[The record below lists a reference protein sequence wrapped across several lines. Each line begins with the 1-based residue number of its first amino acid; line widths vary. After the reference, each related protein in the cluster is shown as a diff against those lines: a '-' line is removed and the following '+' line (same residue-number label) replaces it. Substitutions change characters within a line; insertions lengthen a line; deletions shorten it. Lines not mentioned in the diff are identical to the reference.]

1 MSNDQH
7 KQNLAELLSE
17 MANQR
22 GDMPPEPTPVASTMM
37 PNGDLTAVESQLAA
51 GTLDIPPLPDLPE
64 SAFGEPE
71 LIEPDFVAQPITPP
85 AQPAQP
91 VQQQAAQPIQQPRLK
106 SKYAAALAPNA
117 AQPMQAPAQ
126 PAQPRPTLQ
135 QQQAQAQ
142 LQQAPVQPQ
151 PVQQQAPQPQAV
163 PQQPTARP
171 APAASNHPPL
181 HAEPAQPVGHGPN
194 QHLTRERAKLHP
206 LLEKMADESLKRNAS
221 DIFISSNFPPSFKI
235 DGTLVPIP
243 VKPLTEEEAAQIVYS
258 TFNDEQKAK
267 FPVEWEL
274 NYSLQSQNGIRFR
287 VNAYHEQGRIG
298 LVMRRITTNILTIDD
313 LRLPQVLKEL
323 SMRKRGLI
331 ILAGPT
337 GSGKSTSQAAMLDW
351 RNKHSAGHI
360 VTIEDPIEYIHS
372 PIKSIITQREV
383 GLDTHSWG
391 AAVQS
396 AMRQAP
402 DVVCVGEV
410 RNEHSMEYALQLAQT
425 GHLCFF
431 TIHATN
437 ASQTVERI
445 MNLYPEERH
454 QQILMDLALNLVAI
468 IGQRLV
474 LKKGGKGRNAIIDL
488 LINTP
493 AMQDHVFKN
502 ELLEARELMER
513 AEDDGMQTFDQ
524 DLFRLYIN
532 GEIDYD
538 EALRQ
543 AESANDLRLRIKLYE
558 EGRESTHIFERVNDL
573 NLM

>member
-7 KQNLAELLSE
+7 KQNLAELLAE
-17 MANQR
+17 MASQQND
-22 GDMPPEPTPVASTMM
+22 GLPPDPDPITSSSVAI
-37 PNGDLTAVESQLAA
+37 ESVSAPPPQDWSI
-51 GTLDIPPLPDLPE
+51 DIPPLPDLPE
-64 SAFGEPE
+64 TPAVQTAPAFAVPEP
-71 LIEPDFVAQPITPP
+71 PAQEAAARPHLTARHQQPEQA

-91 VQQQAAQPIQQPRLK
+91 HQAAQARPQSRFKQ
-106 SKYAAALAPNA
+106 AAQALAKPK
-117 AQPMQAPAQ
+117 PA
-126 PAQPRPTLQ
+126 
-135 QQQAQAQ
+135 
-142 LQQAPVQPQ
+142 
-151 PVQQQAPQPQAV
+151 
-163 PQQPTARP
+163 ARP
-171 APAASNHPPL
+171 AAQQAEPARPAAQ
-181 HAEPAQPVGHGPN
+181 HAEPAQPEGHGPN
-194 QHLTRERAKLHP
+194 QHLLRERAKLHP

-221 DIFISSNFPPSFKI
+221 DIFICSNFPPSFKI
-235 DGTLVPIP
+235 DGTLIP
-243 VKPLTEEEAAQIVYS
+243 TPAKPLTEEEAAQIVYS

-274 NYSLQSQNGIRFR
+274 NYSLQSKNGIRFR

-298 LVMRRITTNILTIDD
+298 LVMRRITTDILTIDD

-437 ASQTVERI
+437 ASQTIERI

-513 AEDDGMQTFDQ
+513 TEDDGMQTFDQ
-524 DLFRLYIN
+524 DLFRLYVA

-543 AESANDLRLRIKLYE
+543 AESANDLRLRIKLYD

>member
-17 MANQR
+17 MANQG
-22 GDMPPEPTPVASTMM
+22 GDMPPEPTPVSSAMM
-37 PNGDLTAVESQLAA
+37 PNGDLAAVESQLAA
-51 GTLDIPPLPDLPE
+51 GTLEIPPLPDLPE
-64 SAFGEPE
+64 SVFGEPE
-71 LIEPDFVAQPITPP
+71 LIEPGFVAQPITPP
-85 AQPAQP
+85 TPPAQP
-91 VQQQAAQPIQQPRLK
+91 VQQQAAQPIQQPKLK
-106 SKYAAALAPNA
+106 SKYAAALAPNT
-117 AQPMQAPAQ
+117 AQPMQAPAK
-126 PAQPRPTLQ
+126 PAQPAP
-135 QQQAQAQ
+135 QQAAPAPAQPQ
-142 LQQAPVQPQ
+142 LQPT
-151 PVQQQAPQPQAV
+151 PQPQAA
-163 PQQPTARP
+163 PQQPAARP
-171 APAASNHPPL
+171 APAAPSHPPL
-181 HAEPAQPVGHGPN
+181 HAAPAQPIGHGPN

-243 VKPLTEEEAAQIVYS
+243 VKPLTEDEAAQIVYS

-454 QQILMDLALNLVAI
+454 PQILMDLALNLVAI

-502 ELLEARELMER
+502 QLLEARELMER

-532 GEIDYD
+532 NEIDYD

>member
-17 MANQR
+17 MANQG
-22 GDMPPEPTPVASTMM
+22 GDMPPEPTPVSSAMM
-37 PNGDLTAVESQLAA
+37 PNGDLAAVESQLAA

-71 LIEPDFVAQPITPP
+71 LVEPGFVAQPITPP

-91 VQQQAAQPIQQPRLK
+91 VQQQAAQPQPQLK

-117 AQPMQAPAQ
+117 AQPMQAPAK
-126 PAQPRPTLQ
+126 PAQPAPQ
-135 QQQAQAQ
+135 QPAPAQAQAQ
-142 LQQAPVQPQ
+142 PQPQ
-151 PVQQQAPQPQAV
+151 PTPQHQAA
-163 PQQPTARP
+163 PQQPAARP
-171 APAASNHPPL
+171 APAAPNHPPL
-181 HAEPAQPVGHGPN
+181 HAAPAQPVGHGPN

-243 VKPLTEEEAAQIVYS
+243 VKPLTEDEAAQIVYS

-445 MNLYPEERH
+445 MNLYPEERNP
-454 QQILMDLALNLVAI
+454 QILMDLALNMVAI

-502 ELLEARELMER
+502 QLLEARELMER

-532 GEIDYD
+532 NEIDYD

>member
-17 MANQR
+17 MANQG
-22 GDMPPEPTPVASTMM
+22 GDMPPEPTPVSSAMM
-37 PNGDLTAVESQLAA
+37 PNGDLAAVESQLAA

-71 LIEPDFVAQPITPP
+71 LVEPGFVAQPITPP

-91 VQQQAAQPIQQPRLK
+91 VQQQAAQPQLK

-117 AQPMQAPAQ
+117 AQPMQAPAK
-126 PAQPRPTLQ
+126 PAQPAPQ
-135 QQQAQAQ
+135 QPAPAQAQ
-142 LQQAPVQPQ
+142 PQPQ
-151 PVQQQAPQPQAV
+151 PAPQHQAA
-163 PQQPTARP
+163 PQQPAARP
-171 APAASNHPPL
+171 APAAPNHPPL
-181 HAEPAQPVGHGPN
+181 HAAPAQPVGHGPN

-243 VKPLTEEEAAQIVYS
+243 VKPLTEDEAAQIVYS

-298 LVMRRITTNILTIDD
+298 LVMRRITTNILTVDD

-454 QQILMDLALNLVAI
+454 PQILMDLALNLVAI

-502 ELLEARELMER
+502 QLLEARELMER

-532 GEIDYD
+532 NEIDYD

>member
-17 MANQR
+17 MANQG
-22 GDMPPEPTPVASTMM
+22 GDMPPEPTPVASAMM
-37 PNGDLTAVESQLAA
+37 PNGDLAVVESQLAA
-51 GTLDIPPLPDLPE
+51 GTFNIPPLPDLPE
-64 SAFGEPE
+64 SVFGEPE
-71 LIEPDFVAQPITPP
+71 LIEPGFVAQPITPP

-91 VQQQAAQPIQQPRLK
+91 VQQQAAQPQPQLK

-117 AQPMQAPAQ
+117 AQPMQAPAK
-126 PAQPRPTLQ
+126 PAQPAPQ
-135 QQQAQAQ
+135 QPASAQAK
-142 LQQAPVQPQ
+142 PQPQ
-151 PVQQQAPQPQAV
+151 PAPQPQAA
-163 PQQPTARP
+163 PQQPAARP
-171 APAASNHPPL
+171 APAAPSHPPL
-181 HAEPAQPVGHGPN
+181 HAAPAQPIGHGPN

-243 VKPLTEEEAAQIVYS
+243 VKPLTEDEAAQIVYS

-454 QQILMDLALNLVAI
+454 PQILMDLALNLVAI

-502 ELLEARELMER
+502 QLLEARELMER

>member
-17 MANQR
+17 MANQG
-22 GDMPPEPTPVASTMM
+22 GDMPPEPTPVSSAMM
-37 PNGDLTAVESQLAA
+37 PNGDLAAVESQLAA

-71 LIEPDFVAQPITPP
+71 LVEPGFVAQPITPP

-91 VQQQAAQPIQQPRLK
+91 VQQQAAQPQPQLK

-117 AQPMQAPAQ
+117 AQPMQAPAK
-126 PAQPRPTLQ
+126 PAQPAPQQPAPAQAQPQPQPTLQ
-135 QQQAQAQ
+135 HQAA
-142 LQQAPVQPQ
+142 
-151 PVQQQAPQPQAV
+151 
-163 PQQPTARP
+163 PQQPAARP
-171 APAASNHPPL
+171 APAAPNHPPL
-181 HAEPAQPVGHGPN
+181 HAAPAQPVGHGPN

-243 VKPLTEEEAAQIVYS
+243 VKPLTEDEAAQIVYS

-454 QQILMDLALNLVAI
+454 PQILMDLALNLVAI

-502 ELLEARELMER
+502 QLLEARELMER

-532 GEIDYD
+532 NEIDYD

>member
-17 MANQR
+17 MANQG
-22 GDMPPEPTPVASTMM
+22 GDMPPEPTPVSSAMM
-37 PNGDLTAVESQLAA
+37 PNGDLAAVESQLAA

-71 LIEPDFVAQPITPP
+71 LVEPGFVAQPITPP

-91 VQQQAAQPIQQPRLK
+91 VQQQAAQPQPQPQLK

-117 AQPMQAPAQ
+117 AQPMQAPAK
-126 PAQPRPTLQ
+126 PAQPAPQ
-135 QQQAQAQ
+135 QPAPAQAQ
-142 LQQAPVQPQ
+142 PQPQ
-151 PVQQQAPQPQAV
+151 PQPTPQHQAA
-163 PQQPTARP
+163 PQQPAARP
-171 APAASNHPPL
+171 APAAPNHPPL
-181 HAEPAQPVGHGPN
+181 HAAPAQPVGHGPN

-243 VKPLTEEEAAQIVYS
+243 VKPLTEDEAAQIVYS

-454 QQILMDLALNLVAI
+454 PQILMDLALNLVAI

-502 ELLEARELMER
+502 QLLEARELMER

-532 GEIDYD
+532 NEIDYD

>member
-17 MANQR
+17 MANQG
-22 GDMPPEPTPVASTMM
+22 GDMPPEPTPVSSAMM
-37 PNGDLTAVESQLAA
+37 PNGDLAAVESQLAA

-71 LIEPDFVAQPITPP
+71 LVEPGFVAQPITPP

-91 VQQQAAQPIQQPRLK
+91 VQQQAAQPQPQLK

-117 AQPMQAPAQ
+117 AQPMQAPAK
-126 PAQPRPTLQ
+126 PAQPAPQ
-135 QQQAQAQ
+135 QPAPAQAQ
-142 LQQAPVQPQ
+142 PQPQ
-151 PVQQQAPQPQAV
+151 PTPQHQAA
-163 PQQPTARP
+163 PQQPAARP
-171 APAASNHPPL
+171 APAAPNHPPL
-181 HAEPAQPVGHGPN
+181 HAAPAQPVGHGPN

-243 VKPLTEEEAAQIVYS
+243 VKPLTEDEAAQIVYS

-274 NYSLQSQNGIRFR
+274 NYSLQSKNGIRFR

-454 QQILMDLALNLVAI
+454 PQILMDLALNLVAI

-502 ELLEARELMER
+502 QLLEARELMER

-532 GEIDYD
+532 NEIDYD

>member
-17 MANQR
+17 MANQG
-22 GDMPPEPTPVASTMM
+22 GDMPPEPTPVASAMM
-37 PNGDLTAVESQLAA
+37 PNGDLAVVESQLAA
-51 GTLDIPPLPDLPE
+51 GTFNIPPLPDLPE
-64 SAFGEPE
+64 SVFGEPE
-71 LIEPDFVAQPITPP
+71 LVEPGFVAQPITPP

-91 VQQQAAQPIQQPRLK
+91 VQQQAAQPQPQLK

-117 AQPMQAPAQ
+117 AQPMQAPAK
-126 PAQPRPTLQ
+126 PAQPAPQ
-135 QQQAQAQ
+135 QPASAQAK
-142 LQQAPVQPQ
+142 PQPQ
-151 PVQQQAPQPQAV
+151 PAPQPQAA
-163 PQQPTARP
+163 PQQPAARP
-171 APAASNHPPL
+171 APAAPSHPPL
-181 HAEPAQPVGHGPN
+181 HAAPAQPIGHGPN

-243 VKPLTEEEAAQIVYS
+243 VKPLTEDEAAQIVYS

-298 LVMRRITTNILTIDD
+298 LVMRRITTNILTVDD

-454 QQILMDLALNLVAI
+454 PQILMDLALNLVAI

-502 ELLEARELMER
+502 QLLEARELMER

-532 GEIDYD
+532 NEIDYD

>member
-17 MANQR
+17 MANQG
-22 GDMPPEPTPVASTMM
+22 GDMPPEPTPVSSAMM
-37 PNGDLTAVESQLAA
+37 PNGDLAAVESQLAA

-71 LIEPDFVAQPITPP
+71 LVEPGFVAQPITPP

-91 VQQQAAQPIQQPRLK
+91 VQQQAAQPQPQLK

-117 AQPMQAPAQ
+117 AQPMQAPAK
-126 PAQPRPTLQ
+126 PAQPAPQ
-135 QQQAQAQ
+135 QPAPAQAQ
-142 LQQAPVQPQ
+142 PQPQ
-151 PVQQQAPQPQAV
+151 PTPQHQAA
-163 PQQPTARP
+163 PQQPAARP
-171 APAASNHPPL
+171 APAAPNHPPL
-181 HAEPAQPVGHGPN
+181 HAAPAQPVGHGPN

-243 VKPLTEEEAAQIVYS
+243 VKPLTEDEAAQIVYS

-331 ILAGPT
+331 IRAGPT

-454 QQILMDLALNLVAI
+454 PQILMDLALNLVAI

-502 ELLEARELMER
+502 QLLEARELMER

-532 GEIDYD
+532 NEIDYD

>member
-17 MANQR
+17 MANQG
-22 GDMPPEPTPVASTMM
+22 GDMPPEPTPVSSAMM
-37 PNGDLTAVESQLAA
+37 PNGDLAAVESQLAA

-71 LIEPDFVAQPITPP
+71 LVEPGFVAQPITPP

-91 VQQQAAQPIQQPRLK
+91 VQQQAAQPQPQLK

-117 AQPMQAPAQ
+117 AQPMQAPAK
-126 PAQPRPTLQ
+126 PAQPAPQ
-135 QQQAQAQ
+135 QPAPAQAQ
-142 LQQAPVQPQ
+142 PQPQ
-151 PVQQQAPQPQAV
+151 PTPQHQAA
-163 PQQPTARP
+163 PQQPAARP
-171 APAASNHPPL
+171 APAAPNHPPL
-181 HAEPAQPVGHGPN
+181 HAAPAQPVGHGPN

-243 VKPLTEEEAAQIVYS
+243 VKPLTEDEAAQIVYS

-445 MNLYPEERH
+445 MNLYPEDRH
-454 QQILMDLALNLVAI
+454 PQILMDLALNLVAI

-502 ELLEARELMER
+502 QLLEARELMER

-532 GEIDYD
+532 NEIDYD

>member
-17 MANQR
+17 MANQG
-22 GDMPPEPTPVASTMM
+22 GDMPPEPTPVSSAMM
-37 PNGDLTAVESQLAA
+37 PNGDLAAVESQLAA

-71 LIEPDFVAQPITPP
+71 LVEPGFVAQPITPP

-91 VQQQAAQPIQQPRLK
+91 VQQQAAQPQPQLK

-117 AQPMQAPAQ
+117 AQPMQAPAK
-126 PAQPRPTLQ
+126 PAQPAPQ
-135 QQQAQAQ
+135 QPAPAQAQ
-142 LQQAPVQPQ
+142 PQPQ
-151 PVQQQAPQPQAV
+151 PTPQHQAA
-163 PQQPTARP
+163 PQQPAARP
-171 APAASNHPPL
+171 APAAPNHPPL
-181 HAEPAQPVGHGPN
+181 HAAPAQPVGHGPN

-243 VKPLTEEEAAQIVYS
+243 VKPLTEDEAAQIVYS

-372 PIKSIITQREV
+372 PIKSIITHREV

-454 QQILMDLALNLVAI
+454 PQILMDLALNLVAI

-502 ELLEARELMER
+502 QLLEARELMER

-532 GEIDYD
+532 NEIDYD

>member
-17 MANQR
+17 MANQG
-22 GDMPPEPTPVASTMM
+22 GDMPPEPTPVSSAMM
-37 PNGDLTAVESQLAA
+37 PNGDLAAVESQLAA

-71 LIEPDFVAQPITPP
+71 LVEPGFVAQPITPP

-91 VQQQAAQPIQQPRLK
+91 VQQQAAQPQLK

-117 AQPMQAPAQ
+117 AQPMQAPAK
-126 PAQPRPTLQ
+126 PAQPAPQ
-135 QQQAQAQ
+135 QTAPAQAQ
-142 LQQAPVQPQ
+142 PQPQ
-151 PVQQQAPQPQAV
+151 PAPQPQAA
-163 PQQPTARP
+163 PQQPAARP
-171 APAASNHPPL
+171 APATPNHPPL
-181 HAEPAQPVGHGPN
+181 HAAPAQPVGHGPN

-243 VKPLTEEEAAQIVYS
+243 VKPLTEDEAAQIVYS

-298 LVMRRITTNILTIDD
+298 LVMRRITTNILTVDD

-454 QQILMDLALNLVAI
+454 PQILMDLALNLVAI

-502 ELLEARELMER
+502 QLLEARELMER

-532 GEIDYD
+532 NEIDYD

>member
-17 MANQR
+17 MANQG
-22 GDMPPEPTPVASTMM
+22 GDMPPEPTPVSSAMM
-37 PNGDLTAVESQLAA
+37 PNGDLAAVESQLAA

-71 LIEPDFVAQPITPP
+71 LVEPGFVAQPITPP

-91 VQQQAAQPIQQPRLK
+91 VQQQAAQPQPQLK

-117 AQPMQAPAQ
+117 AQPMQAPAK
-126 PAQPRPTLQ
+126 PAQPAPQ
-135 QQQAQAQ
+135 QPAPAQAQ
-142 LQQAPVQPQ
+142 PQ
-151 PVQQQAPQPQAV
+151 PHPTPQHQAA
-163 PQQPTARP
+163 PQQPAARP
-171 APAASNHPPL
+171 APAAPNHPPL
-181 HAEPAQPVGHGPN
+181 HAAPAQPVGHGPN

-243 VKPLTEEEAAQIVYS
+243 VKPLTEDEAAQIVYS

-454 QQILMDLALNLVAI
+454 PQILMDLALNLVAI

-502 ELLEARELMER
+502 QLLEARELMER

-532 GEIDYD
+532 NEIDYD

>member
-17 MANQR
+17 MANQG
-22 GDMPPEPTPVASTMM
+22 GDMPPEPTPVSSAMM
-37 PNGDLTAVESQLAA
+37 PNGDLAAVESQLAA

-64 SAFGEPE
+64 SAFGEPK
-71 LIEPDFVAQPITPP
+71 LVEPGFVAQPITPP

-91 VQQQAAQPIQQPRLK
+91 VQQQAAQPQPQLK

-117 AQPMQAPAQ
+117 AQPMQAPAK
-126 PAQPRPTLQ
+126 PAQPAPQ
-135 QQQAQAQ
+135 QPAPAQAQ
-142 LQQAPVQPQ
+142 PQPQ
-151 PVQQQAPQPQAV
+151 PTPQHQAA
-163 PQQPTARP
+163 PQQPAARP
-171 APAASNHPPL
+171 APAAPNHPPL
-181 HAEPAQPVGHGPN
+181 HAAPAQPVGHGPN

-243 VKPLTEEEAAQIVYS
+243 VKPLTEDEAAQIVYS

-454 QQILMDLALNLVAI
+454 PQILMDLALNLVAI

-502 ELLEARELMER
+502 QLLEARELMER

-532 GEIDYD
+532 NEIDYD

>member
-17 MANQR
+17 MANQG
-22 GDMPPEPTPVASTMM
+22 GDMPPEPTPVASAMM
-37 PNGDLTAVESQLAA
+37 PNGDLAVVESQLAA
-51 GTLDIPPLPDLPE
+51 GTFNIPPLPDLPE
-64 SAFGEPE
+64 SVFGEPE
-71 LIEPDFVAQPITPP
+71 LVEPGFVAQPITPP

-91 VQQQAAQPIQQPRLK
+91 VQQQAAQPQPQLK

-117 AQPMQAPAQ
+117 AQPMQAPAK
-126 PAQPRPTLQ
+126 PAQPAPQ
-135 QQQAQAQ
+135 QPASAQAK
-142 LQQAPVQPQ
+142 PQPQ
-151 PVQQQAPQPQAV
+151 PAPQPQAA
-163 PQQPTARP
+163 PQQPAARP
-171 APAASNHPPL
+171 APAAPSHPPL
-181 HAEPAQPVGHGPN
+181 HAAPAQPIGHGPN

-243 VKPLTEEEAAQIVYS
+243 VKPLTEDEAAQIVYS

-454 QQILMDLALNLVAI
+454 PQILMDLALNLVAI

-502 ELLEARELMER
+502 QLLEARELMER

-532 GEIDYD
+532 NEIDYD

>member
-17 MANQR
+17 MANQ
-22 GDMPPEPTPVASTMM
+22 GSDMPPEPTPVSSAMM
-37 PNGDLTAVESQLAA
+37 PNGDLAAVESQLAA
-51 GTLDIPPLPDLPE
+51 GTLEIPPLPDLPK
-64 SAFGEPE
+64 SVFGEPE
-71 LIEPDFVAQPITPP
+71 LIEPSFVAQPITPP

-91 VQQQAAQPIQQPRLK
+91 VQQQAAQPIQQPKLK

-117 AQPMQAPAQ
+117 AQPMQAPAK
-126 PAQPRPTLQ
+126 PAQPAPQ
-135 QQQAQAQ
+135 QPAPAQAQ
-142 LQQAPVQPQ
+142 PQPQ
-151 PVQQQAPQPQAV
+151 PAPQPQAA
-163 PQQPTARP
+163 PQQPAARP
-171 APAASNHPPL
+171 APAAPNHPPL
-181 HAEPAQPVGHGPN
+181 HAAPAQPVGHGPN

-243 VKPLTEEEAAQIVYS
+243 VKPLTEDEAAQIVYS

-454 QQILMDLALNLVAI
+454 PQILMDLALNLVAI

-502 ELLEARELMER
+502 QLLEARELMER

-532 GEIDYD
+532 NEIDYD

>member
-17 MANQR
+17 MTNQ
-22 GDMPPEPTPVASTMM
+22 GDDIPPEPTPVASAMM
-37 PNGDLTAVESQLAA
+37 PNGDLAAVESQLAA

-71 LIEPDFVAQPITPP
+71 LIEPGFVTQPITPP
-85 AQPAQP
+85 PQPAQP
-91 VQQQAAQPIQQPRLK
+91 VQQQAAQPIQQPKLK

-117 AQPMQAPAQ
+117 AQPMQAPAK
-126 PAQPRPTLQ
+126 PAQPAP
-135 QQQAQAQ
+135 QQAAPAPAQPQ
-142 LQQAPVQPQ
+142 LQPT
-151 PVQQQAPQPQAV
+151 PQPQAA
-163 PQQPTARP
+163 PQQPAARP
-171 APAASNHPPL
+171 APAAPSHPPL
-181 HAEPAQPVGHGPN
+181 HAAPAQPIGHGPN

-243 VKPLTEEEAAQIVYS
+243 VKPLTEDEAAQIVYS

>member
-17 MANQR
+17 MANQG
-22 GDMPPEPTPVASTMM
+22 GDMPPEPTPVSSAMM
-37 PNGDLTAVESQLAA
+37 PNGDLAAVESQLAA

-71 LIEPDFVAQPITPP
+71 LVEPGFVAQPITPP

-91 VQQQAAQPIQQPRLK
+91 VQQQAAQPQPQLK

-117 AQPMQAPAQ
+117 AQPMQAPAK
-126 PAQPRPTLQ
+126 PAQPAPQ
-135 QQQAQAQ
+135 QPAPAQAQAQ
-142 LQQAPVQPQ
+142 PQPQ
-151 PVQQQAPQPQAV
+151 PTPQHQAA
-163 PQQPTARP
+163 PQQPAARP
-171 APAASNHPPL
+171 APAAPNHPPL
-181 HAEPAQPVGHGPN
+181 HAAPAQPVGHGPN

-243 VKPLTEEEAAQIVYS
+243 VKPLTEDEAAQIVYS

-372 PIKSIITQREV
+372 PIKSIIT
-383 GLDTHSWG
+383 HSWG

-454 QQILMDLALNLVAI
+454 PQILMDLALNLVAI

-502 ELLEARELMER
+502 QLLEARELMER

-532 GEIDYD
+532 NEIDYD

>member
-17 MANQR
+17 MANQG
-22 GDMPPEPTPVASTMM
+22 GDMPPEPTPVSSAMM
-37 PNGDLTAVESQLAA
+37 PNGDLAAVESQLAA

-71 LIEPDFVAQPITPP
+71 LVEPGFVAQPITPP

-91 VQQQAAQPIQQPRLK
+91 VQRQAAQPQLK

-117 AQPMQAPAQ
+117 AQPMQAPAK
-126 PAQPRPTLQ
+126 PAQPAPQ
-135 QQQAQAQ
+135 QPAPAQAQ
-142 LQQAPVQPQ
+142 PQPQ
-151 PVQQQAPQPQAV
+151 PAPQHQAA
-163 PQQPTARP
+163 PQQPAARP
-171 APAASNHPPL
+171 APAAPNHPPL
-181 HAEPAQPVGHGPN
+181 HAAPAQPVGHGPN

-243 VKPLTEEEAAQIVYS
+243 VKPLTEDEAAQIVYS

-454 QQILMDLALNLVAI
+454 PQILMDLALNLVAI

-502 ELLEARELMER
+502 QLLEARELMER

-532 GEIDYD
+532 NEIDYD

>member
-17 MANQR
+17 MANQG
-22 GDMPPEPTPVASTMM
+22 GDMPPEPTPVSSAMM
-37 PNGDLTAVESQLAA
+37 PNGDLAAVESQLAA

-71 LIEPDFVAQPITPP
+71 LIKPGFVTQPITPP
-85 AQPAQP
+85 PQPAQP
-91 VQQQAAQPIQQPRLK
+91 VQQQAAQPIQQPKLK

-117 AQPMQAPAQ
+117 AQPMQAPAK
-126 PAQPRPTLQ
+126 PAQPAPQ
-135 QQQAQAQ
+135 QPAPAQAQ
-142 LQQAPVQPQ
+142 PQPQ
-151 PVQQQAPQPQAV
+151 PTPQHQAA
-163 PQQPTARP
+163 PQQPAARP
-171 APAASNHPPL
+171 APAAPNHPLL
-181 HAEPAQPVGHGPN
+181 HAAPAQPVGHGPN

-243 VKPLTEEEAAQIVYS
+243 VKPLTEDEAAQIVYS

>member
-17 MANQR
+17 MANQG
-22 GDMPPEPTPVASTMM
+22 GDMPPEPTPVSSAMM
-37 PNGDLTAVESQLAA
+37 PNGDLAAVESQLAA

-71 LIEPDFVAQPITPP
+71 LVEPGFVAQPITPP

-91 VQQQAAQPIQQPRLK
+91 VQQQAAQPQPQLK

-117 AQPMQAPAQ
+117 AQPMQAPAK
-126 PAQPRPTLQ
+126 PAQPAPQ
-135 QQQAQAQ
+135 QPAPAQAQAQ
-142 LQQAPVQPQ
+142 PQPQ
-151 PVQQQAPQPQAV
+151 PTPQHQAA
-163 PQQPTARP
+163 PQQPAARP
-171 APAASNHPPL
+171 APAAPNHPPL
-181 HAEPAQPVGHGPN
+181 HAAPAQPVGHGPN

-243 VKPLTEEEAAQIVYS
+243 VKPLTEDEAAQIVYS

-532 GEIDYD
+532 NEIDYD

>member
-17 MANQR
+17 MANQG
-22 GDMPPEPTPVASTMM
+22 GDMPPEPTPVSSAMM
-37 PNGDLTAVESQLAA
+37 PNGDLAAVESQLAA

-71 LIEPDFVAQPITPP
+71 LIEPGFVAQPITPP
-85 AQPAQP
+85 PQPAQP
-91 VQQQAAQPIQQPRLK
+91 VQQQAAQPIQQPKLK

-117 AQPMQAPAQ
+117 AQPMQAPVKPAQ
-126 PAQPRPTLQ
+126 PAP
-135 QQQAQAQ
+135 QQAAPAPAQPQ
-142 LQQAPVQPQ
+142 LQPT
-151 PVQQQAPQPQAV
+151 PQPQAA
-163 PQQPTARP
+163 PQQPAARP
-171 APAASNHPPL
+171 APAAPSHPPL
-181 HAEPAQPVGHGPN
+181 HAAPAQPIGHGPN

-243 VKPLTEEEAAQIVYS
+243 VKPLTEDEAAQIVYS

-454 QQILMDLALNLVAI
+454 PQILMDLALNLVAI

-502 ELLEARELMER
+502 QLLEARELMER

-532 GEIDYD
+532 NEIDYD

>member
-17 MANQR
+17 MANQG
-22 GDMPPEPTPVASTMM
+22 GDMPPEPTPVSSAMM
-37 PNGDLTAVESQLAA
+37 PNGDLAAVESQLAA

-71 LIEPDFVAQPITPP
+71 LVEPGFVAQPITPP

-91 VQQQAAQPIQQPRLK
+91 VQQQAAQPQLK

-117 AQPMQAPAQ
+117 AQPMQAPAK
-126 PAQPRPTLQ
+126 PAQPAPQ
-135 QQQAQAQ
+135 QPAPAQAQ
-142 LQQAPVQPQ
+142 PQPQ
-151 PVQQQAPQPQAV
+151 PAPQHQAA
-163 PQQPTARP
+163 PQQPAARP
-171 APAASNHPPL
+171 APAAPNHPPL
-181 HAEPAQPVGHGPN
+181 HAAPAQPVGHGPN

-243 VKPLTEEEAAQIVYS
+243 VKPLTEDEAAQIVYS

-454 QQILMDLALNLVAI
+454 PQILMDLALNLVAI

-502 ELLEARELMER
+502 QLLEARELMER

-532 GEIDYD
+532 NEIDYD

>member
-17 MANQR
+17 MANQG
-22 GDMPPEPTPVASTMM
+22 GDMPPEPTPVSSAMM
-37 PNGDLTAVESQLAA
+37 PNGDLAAVESQLAA
-51 GTLDIPPLPDLPE
+51 GTLEIPPLPDLPK
-64 SAFGEPE
+64 SVFGEPE
-71 LIEPDFVAQPITPP
+71 LVEPGFVAQPITPP

-91 VQQQAAQPIQQPRLK
+91 VQQQAAQPQPQLK

-117 AQPMQAPAQ
+117 AQPMQAPAK
-126 PAQPRPTLQ
+126 PAQPAPQ
-135 QQQAQAQ
+135 QPAPAQAQ
-142 LQQAPVQPQ
+142 
-151 PVQQQAPQPQAV
+151 PQAA
-163 PQQPTARP
+163 PQQPAARP
-171 APAASNHPPL
+171 APAAPNHPPL
-181 HAEPAQPVGHGPN
+181 HAAPAQPVGHGPN

-243 VKPLTEEEAAQIVYS
+243 VKPLTEDEAAQIVYS

-454 QQILMDLALNLVAI
+454 PQILMDLALNLVAI

-502 ELLEARELMER
+502 QLLEARELMER

-532 GEIDYD
+532 NEIDYD

-558 EGRESTHIFERVNDL
+558 EGRESTHIFERVSDL

>member
-17 MANQR
+17 MANQG
-22 GDMPPEPTPVASTMM
+22 GDMPPEPTPVASAMM
-37 PNGDLTAVESQLAA
+37 PNGDLAAVESQLAA

-71 LIEPDFVAQPITPP
+71 LIEPGFVAQPITPP
-85 AQPAQP
+85 PQPAQP
-91 VQQQAAQPIQQPRLK
+91 VQQQAAQPIQQPKLK

-117 AQPMQAPAQ
+117 AQPMQAPAK
-126 PAQPRPTLQ
+126 PAQPAP
-135 QQQAQAQ
+135 QQAAPAPAQPQ
-142 LQQAPVQPQ
+142 LQPT
-151 PVQQQAPQPQAV
+151 PQPQAA
-163 PQQPTARP
+163 PQQPAARP
-171 APAASNHPPL
+171 APAAPSHPPL
-181 HAEPAQPVGHGPN
+181 HAAPAQPIGHGPN

-243 VKPLTEEEAAQIVYS
+243 VKPLTEDEAAQIVYS

-454 QQILMDLALNLVAI
+454 PQILMDLALNLVAI

-502 ELLEARELMER
+502 QLLEARELMER

-532 GEIDYD
+532 NEIDYD

>member
-17 MANQR
+17 MANQG
-22 GDMPPEPTPVASTMM
+22 GDMPPEPIPVSSAMM
-37 PNGDLTAVESQLAA
+37 PNGDLAAVESQLAA
-51 GTLDIPPLPDLPE
+51 GTFNIPPLPDLPE
-64 SAFGEPE
+64 SVFGEPE
-71 LIEPDFVAQPITPP
+71 LVEPGFVAQPITPP
-85 AQPAQP
+85 TQPAQP
-91 VQQQAAQPIQQPRLK
+91 VQQQAAQPQPQLK

-117 AQPMQAPAQ
+117 AQPMQAPAK
-126 PAQPRPTLQ
+126 PAQPTPQ
-135 QQQAQAQ
+135 QPAPAQAQ
-142 LQQAPVQPQ
+142 PQPQ
-151 PVQQQAPQPQAV
+151 PAPQPQAA
-163 PQQPTARP
+163 PQQPAARP
-171 APAASNHPPL
+171 APAAPSHPPL
-181 HAEPAQPVGHGPN
+181 HTAPAQPIGHGPN

-243 VKPLTEEEAAQIVYS
+243 VKPLTEDEAAQIVYS

-454 QQILMDLALNLVAI
+454 PQILMDLALNLVAI

-502 ELLEARELMER
+502 QLLEARELMER

-532 GEIDYD
+532 NEIDYD

>member
-17 MANQR
+17 MANQG
-22 GDMPPEPTPVASTMM
+22 GDMPPEPTPVSSAMM
-37 PNGDLTAVESQLAA
+37 PNGDLAAVESQLAA

-71 LIEPDFVAQPITPP
+71 LVEPGFVAQPITPP

-91 VQQQAAQPIQQPRLK
+91 VKQQAAQPQPQLK

-117 AQPMQAPAQ
+117 AQPMQAPAK
-126 PAQPRPTLQ
+126 PAQPAPQ
-135 QQQAQAQ
+135 QPAPAQAQ
-142 LQQAPVQPQ
+142 PQPQ
-151 PVQQQAPQPQAV
+151 PTPQHQAA
-163 PQQPTARP
+163 PQQPAARP
-171 APAASNHPPL
+171 APAAPNHPPL
-181 HAEPAQPVGHGPN
+181 HAAPAQPVGHGPN

-243 VKPLTEEEAAQIVYS
+243 VKPLTEDEAAQIVYS

-454 QQILMDLALNLVAI
+454 PQILMDLALNLVAI

-502 ELLEARELMER
+502 QLLEARELMER

-532 GEIDYD
+532 NEIDYD

>member
-1 MSNDQH
+1 MQAPA
-7 KQNLAELLSE
+7 K
-17 MANQR
+17 
-22 GDMPPEPTPVASTMM
+22 
-37 PNGDLTAVESQLAA
+37 
-51 GTLDIPPLPDLPE
+51 
-64 SAFGEPE
+64 
-71 LIEPDFVAQPITPP
+71 P
-85 AQPAQP
+85 AQPAP
-91 VQQQAAQPIQQPRLK
+91 QQAAP
-106 SKYAAALAPNA
+106 
-117 AQPMQAPAQ
+117 
-126 PAQPRPTLQ
+126 
-135 QQQAQAQ
+135 AQAQ
-142 LQQAPVQPQ
+142 PQPQ
-151 PVQQQAPQPQAV
+151 PAPQPQAA
-163 PQQPTARP
+163 PQQPAARP
-171 APAASNHPPL
+171 APAAPNHPPL
-181 HAEPAQPVGHGPN
+181 HAAPAQPVGHGPN

-243 VKPLTEEEAAQIVYS
+243 VKPLTEDEAAQIVYS

-454 QQILMDLALNLVAI
+454 PQILMDLALNLVAI

-502 ELLEARELMER
+502 QLLEARELMER

-532 GEIDYD
+532 NEIDYD

>member
-17 MANQR
+17 MANQG
-22 GDMPPEPTPVASTMM
+22 GDMPPEPTPVSSAMM
-37 PNGDLTAVESQLAA
+37 PNGDLAAVESQLAA

-71 LIEPDFVAQPITPP
+71 LIEPGFVAQPITPP
-85 AQPAQP
+85 PQPAQP
-91 VQQQAAQPIQQPRLK
+91 VQQQAAQPIQQPKLK

-117 AQPMQAPAQ
+117 AQPMQAPAR
-126 PAQPRPTLQ
+126 PAQPAPQ
-135 QQQAQAQ
+135 QPAPAQAQ
-142 LQQAPVQPQ
+142 PQPQ
-151 PVQQQAPQPQAV
+151 PAPQPQAA
-163 PQQPTARP
+163 PQQPAARP
-171 APAASNHPPL
+171 APAAPNHPPL
-181 HAEPAQPVGHGPN
+181 HAAPAQPVGHGPN

-243 VKPLTEEEAAQIVYS
+243 VKPLTEDEAAQIVYS

-454 QQILMDLALNLVAI
+454 PQILMDLALNLVAI

-502 ELLEARELMER
+502 QLLEARELMER

-532 GEIDYD
+532 NEIDYD